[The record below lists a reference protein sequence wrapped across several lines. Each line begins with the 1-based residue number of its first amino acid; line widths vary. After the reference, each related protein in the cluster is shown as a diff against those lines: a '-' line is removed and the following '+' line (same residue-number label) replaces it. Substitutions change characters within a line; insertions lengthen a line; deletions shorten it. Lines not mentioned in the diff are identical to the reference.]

1 MNYYFDV
8 YFSSMQNFMINTAFN
23 KIHGFCRKN
32 EKQVGI
38 DLPRLMFDDDICDLG
53 NVIRIFGEKNTLKSL
68 TEEKRFNAFLNNVSG
83 VKKTGIKECREGE
96 VYFALKRDRSI
107 DKKKNRQSITHPH
120 LIYEKD
126 NNKVFIYIRR
136 LEKKKEDIFNSFGML
151 KR

>member
-1 MNYYFDV
+1 
-8 YFSSMQNFMINTAFN
+8 MINTAFN

-53 NVIRIFGEKNTLKSL
+53 NVIRIFGEKDTLESL